1 MTPLTNAEIGYMQSE
16 FTRIQQD
23 FKLRELYG
31 EVIINSIVSKVDASL
46 PNFTNQENRLI
57 QWHLQWKLEG
67 LTRLTDQ
74 RLQHI
79 LMTQNHQGFGAP
91 GNPGPTNLP
100 PSVGGAVGTN
110 FFDPSVQY
118 KLCLSIISKLS
129 GS

>member
-1 MTPLTNAEIGYMQSE
+1 MTPLDLAELGFLQSE
-16 FTRIQQD
+16 FTRILQD
-23 FKLRELYG
+23 FKLQELYG
-31 EVIINSIVSKVDASL
+31 LATVQSIVAKVDANSDA
-46 PNFTNQENRLI
+46 FTSQENRTI

-79 LMTQNHQGFGAP
+79 LLTGSHQGFGAP

-100 PSVGGAVGTN
+100 APGVGGKIGTN
-110 FFDPSVQY
+110 FFNPAVQY

-129 GS
+129 